1 MNWTSFSTLAQQ
13 PGGGANGGSSIVF
26 WVIYIAI
33 IAIVI
38 VGVWKVFEKAGKPGW
53 ASIVPIYNIIVLMEI
68 VGKPTWWVLLYF
80 IPCVNFIIGIIVA
93 IELAKVFGKGGGFAA
108 GLILLPFVFYPILG
122 FGDARYQ
129 GASASY

>member
-1 MNWTSFSTLAQQ
+1 
-13 PGGGANGGSSIVF
+13 
-26 WVIYIAI
+26 VIYIAI

-38 VGVWKVFEKAGKPGW
+38 VGVWKVFEKAGRPGW